1 MTFVVIAAYCV
12 LCKVRNQCH
21 RWFDIT
27 QILLH
32 CNNSL
37 IQSRSQQ
44 CHHNALF
51 VFSIVH
57 FHRSLIGRNSGH
69 IPLQI
74 WTQLR
79 PSVKSLFVRSWQL
92 LSDSKCGFV
101 VSILWPS
108 TLFCV
113 ARGFHSSIKCISMEY
128 IRVMFLS
135 TLLVVPCHNTT
146 GYYTYRHTKYQK
158 QTPITF
164 LFVFH
169 YNRII

>member
-1 MTFVVIAAYCV
+1 MTFVVIAEYCV

-32 CNNSL
+32 CNNCL
-37 IQSRSQQ
+37 TPCRPQQ

-51 VFSIVH
+51 LFSILH
-57 FHRSLIGRNSGH
+57 FHRNLIGRNSGH

-74 WTQLR
+74 LPQWRL
-79 PSVKSLFVRSWQL
+79 SVKSLFVRRSQL
-92 LSDSKCGFV
+92 LSDIKCRLV
-101 VSILWPS
+101 VSILRPS

-113 ARGFHSSIKCISMEY
+113 ARGFCSSIKCISMEY
-128 IRVMFLS
+128 IRVMFLW

-146 GYYTYRHTKYQK
+146 GYHTYR
-158 QTPITF
+158 
-164 LFVFH
+164 
-169 YNRII
+169 NN